1 MKISRNAALRKTLAL
16 PRLRFEDQTLTS
28 FSGLVVVQALV
39 AKLHL
44 KDRLL
49 RCVTHLGTNPTYRLH
64 VVLLLLIV
72 HLWLGYR
79 HLRDMRYYTD
89 DPMVLRLLG
98 LTRLPDVSTVSRAL
112 AGADRAVVDNFGKL
126 SREQVIERLRTL
138 APRRLT
144 LDFDG
149 SVLSTT
155 RHAEGS
161 AVGFNKKKKG
171 ARSYYPLF
179 CTIAQTGQVL
189 DLLFRPGNVH
199 DSRDALLFILHC
211 VEVVRGVL
219 PRVRIEARLDSAFFN
234 DEIVTMLDGEGVEF
248 TISVPFERF
257 ADLKGRIERRRC
269 WWRFNRDW
277 SYFEENWKPKSWSL
291 RYRFVFLR
299 QRTSEH
305 RKEPLQ
311 LDLFEP
317 RDYQYAYTVIVT
329 NKHTWVRSIVA
340 FHHGRGAQEKIF
352 AELKSHAQMEY
363 IPVRTQVG
371 NELYLWSAVF
381 AHNLARELQMQAE
394 PPARLQTA
402 KRAAL
407 WAFQELGTLRRT
419 FIQRAGRLN
428 RPCGQLTL
436 TMTANPAVQA
446 QLLHYLD
453 ALDAPQP
460 VAL

>member
-1 MKISRNAALRKTLAL
+1 MKISRKSAIRKALVL
-16 PRLRFEDQTLTS
+16 PHLRFEDQALTS
-28 FSGLVVVQALV
+28 FSGLVVLQALL
-39 AKLHL
+39 AKLHI
-44 KDRLL
+44 KDRLQ
-49 RCVTHLGTNPTYRLH
+49 RCVIHLGGNPTYRTHL
-64 VVLLLLIV
+64 VLLLLIV

-79 HLRDMRYYTD
+79 HLRDMRYYAD

-98 LTRLPDVSTVSRAL
+98 LARLPDVSTVSRAL
-112 AGADRAVVDNFGKL
+112 AGADRTVVENFGKL
-126 SREQVIERLRTL
+126 SRDQVLERLRAL
-138 APRRLT
+138 ALRRLT

-211 VEVVRGVL
+211 VELVRGVL

-234 DEIVTMLDGEGVEF
+234 DEIVTMLAGEGVEF
-248 TISVPFERF
+248 TVSVPFERF
-257 ADLKGRIERRRC
+257 ADLKGRIERRRH
-269 WWRFNRDW
+269 WRRFNRDW
-277 SYFEENWKPKSWSL
+277 SYFEEAWKPKSWAL

-299 QRTSEH
+299 QRVAEH

-317 RDYQYAYTVIVT
+317 REYGYGYTVIVT

-352 AELKSHAQMEY
+352 AALKTHAQMEY

-371 NELYLWSAVF
+371 NEIYLWSAVF
-381 AHNLARELQMQAE
+381 AHNLARELQMQAT
-394 PPARLQTA
+394 PPRRLTNA

-407 WAFQELGTLRRT
+407 WAFQELGTLRRSL
-419 FIQRAGRLN
+419 IQRAGRIT
-428 RPCGQLTL
+428 RPAGHLTL
-436 TMTANPAVQA
+436 TMSANPAVRA
-446 QLLHYLD
+446 ELLHYLD

-460 VAL
+460 LAL